1 MEEGLGKFVNEGERE
16 TCAEEPVEKWDMEE
30 GLREIAETFEN
41 LFALPHV
48 DIKTYS
54 PLTLA
59 YMGDGIYELIIRT
72 ILVKQGNAQA
82 GRLHKRASS
91 LVKAS
96 AQAAM
101 LQAFKEDLTEEE
113 LAVFKRG
120 RNAHPGTMAK
130 NATVSDYKKATG
142 FEALMGYLYLKG
154 DWERLF
160 ELVRQG
166 LTKGEFICD
175 MKHLP

>member
-1 MEEGLGKFVNEGERE
+1 M
-16 TCAEEPVEKWDMEE
+16 
-30 GLREIAETFEN
+30 
-41 LFALPHV
+41 